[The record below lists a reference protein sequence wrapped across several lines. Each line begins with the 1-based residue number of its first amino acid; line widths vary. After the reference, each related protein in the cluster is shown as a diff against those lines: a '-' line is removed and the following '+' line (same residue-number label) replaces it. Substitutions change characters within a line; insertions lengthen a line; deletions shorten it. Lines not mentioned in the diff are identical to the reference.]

1 MRELLIPSIYL
12 KRKYKK
18 EFEEIINLT
27 SSLGGDVISGHVL
40 EITPTELE
48 EKDTR
53 ELKTRYEALIKTM
66 KMCDAVIFEGT
77 VPSTG
82 CGHFLTIALQ
92 NHIPVLFLNQNRYTG
107 LMIRD
112 ANRILKVKMYDPK
125 DLKDLEQTIKK
136 FIQFAN
142 GKKLRTRFNIM
153 IDDSIENHLNY
164 ISKTR
169 NMSKADY
176 VRSLI
181 YKDVEDSIIE

>member
-1 MRELLIPSIYL
+1 MKIFFLSAITAVQ
-12 KRKYKK
+12 KYKK
-18 EFEEIINLT
+18 EFEEIISIT
-27 SSLGGDVISGHVL
+27 SALGCDIVSGHVL

-48 EKDTR
+48 AKNTH

-66 KMCDAVIFEGT
+66 KTCEAVIFEGT
-77 VPSTG
+77 IPSTG

-112 ANRILKVKMYDPK
+112 ANRILKVKTYNTK
-125 DLKDLEQTIKK
+125 DHKDLELTIKK
-136 FIQFAN
+136 FIQFAK

-153 IDDSIENHLNY
+153 IDDSIENHLDY
-164 ISKTR
+164 IAKAR
-169 NMSKADY
+169 NVSRADY

-181 YKDVEDSIIE
+181 YEDIGKDI